1 MEYDNIYE
9 AIFIEKKSN
18 MCKKKKT
25 SNSLYTY
32 KNHKLSLLKY
42 LILPH

>member
-18 MCKKKKT
+18 MCKKKRQVIVCIPTKT
-25 SNSLYTY
+25 TNFLC
-32 KNHKLSLLKY
+32 
-42 LILPH
+42 

>member
-18 MCKKKKT
+18 MCKKKT